1 MSPASSAAKPSSAP
15 PEKMNSLATLFANA
29 TSLASVIAAGILAS
43 HDKASWPW
51 FLLVAMLTTAT
62 VSYKSFER

>member
-1 MSPASSAAKPSSAP
+1 
-15 PEKMNSLATLFANA
+15 MNSLATLFANA